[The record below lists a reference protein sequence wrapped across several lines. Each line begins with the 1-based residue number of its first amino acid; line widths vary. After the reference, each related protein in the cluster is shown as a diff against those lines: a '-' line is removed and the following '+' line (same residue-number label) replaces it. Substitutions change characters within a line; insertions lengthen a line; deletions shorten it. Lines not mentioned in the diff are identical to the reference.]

1 MLPGMQDDNP
11 KAATRRAVAANV
23 RAELARSGKTGADA
37 ARELGISRQAMHPRM
52 TGQRAF
58 RAEEIASLAHWLGV
72 PTSRLLA
79 DDPKPAM
86 VGVA

>member
-11 KAATRRAVAANV
+11 KAVARRTVAANV
-23 RAELARSGKTGADA
+23 RAELARRGKTGADA

-58 RAEEIASLAHWLGV
+58 RAEEIADLARWLGV
-72 PTSRLLA
+72 PSSRLLGSE
-79 DDPKPAM
+79 PEP
-86 VGVA
+86 VAVA